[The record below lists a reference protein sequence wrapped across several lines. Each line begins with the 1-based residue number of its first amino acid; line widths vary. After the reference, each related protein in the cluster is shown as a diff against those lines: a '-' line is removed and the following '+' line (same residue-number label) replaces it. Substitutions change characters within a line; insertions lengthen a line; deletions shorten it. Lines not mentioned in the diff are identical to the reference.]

1 MLILWFTIGYWHGGA
16 WTFIIGCGLLHWFY
30 IVSGKLME
38 PLFVKWRAF
47 FHIEKEKKGF
57 ILFQRVRTFFLVM
70 IGLVFSEAR
79 RFRMPFGCSDGAYR
93 AWDCSCLETACCRA
107 WVWIGQS

>member
-70 IGLVFSEAR
+70 IGLVFFQKRDGSGCPSGAR
-79 RFRMPFGCSDGAYR
+79 TGRIGG
-93 AWDCSCLETACCRA
+93 WTAA
-107 WVWIGQS
+107 V